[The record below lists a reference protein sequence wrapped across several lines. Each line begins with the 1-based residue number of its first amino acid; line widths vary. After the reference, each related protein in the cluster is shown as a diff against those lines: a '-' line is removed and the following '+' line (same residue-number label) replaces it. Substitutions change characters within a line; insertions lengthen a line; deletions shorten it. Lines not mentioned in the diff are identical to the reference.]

1 MGNGLQLCHLTQIDI
16 LMSNLLAGYLVR
28 LQFLWKRVRG
38 IFRFFF
44 LNILILCNPL
54 YSANINH
61 SSYYLRSVFVFRI
74 STVASHFPCFWIHS
88 SGAGSDC
95 QQLGAILLQQ
105 FHGSWGSACHF
116 DYSVSGIVPHTI
128 LGIKNLLI

>member
-1 MGNGLQLCHLTQIDI
+1 MSPYADRYLDVKFASGVSGSITISVEEGKRHFQI
-16 LMSNLLAGYLVR
+16 
-28 LQFLWKRVRG
+28 
-38 IFRFFF
+38 FF